1 MKYYSPNKVLT
12 AARKIKIFGFWAKDN
27 PDYCNIFEY
36 GHRKVL
42 TDHGLNLTS
51 NNNDWKTQE
60 NVFVFLAF
68 EGNTPVGGIRFEKYD
83 PRYKLSVERALHM
96 HDKNIM
102 ESIKENNLGEFG
114 EACGLWNDKI
124 VSGEG
129 LSVVLSHLCFIYAP
143 MLACDHMIAFNG
155 IYTYKI
161 SRSMGG
167 QIVDNIGDE
176 GIFKYPNE
184 RFKSAVWKFDL
195 QNFQGT
201 TKEFEQRVL
210 QLRKNIEPEF
220 IVNNTK
226 NGLHIKL
233 SNKI

>member
-1 MKYYSPNKVLT
+1 MKYYTPHKVLT
-12 AARKIKIFGFWAKDN
+12 AARKIKIYGFWAKDN
-27 PDYCNIFEY
+27 LDYCNIFEY
-36 GHRKVL
+36 GHKKVL

-51 NNNDWKTQE
+51 NNNDWKKQE

-68 EGNTPVGGIRFEKYD
+68 EGNNPVGGIRFEKYD
-83 PRYKLSVERALHM
+83 PRYKLSVERALSM
-96 HDKNIM
+96 HEPNIV
-102 ESIKENNLGEFG
+102 KLLKDLKLKEFG
-114 EACGLWNDKI
+114 EACGLWNDKV

-129 LSVVLSHLCFIYAP
+129 LSIVLSHLCFIYAP
-143 MLACDHMIAFNG
+143 MLDCNHMIAFNG

-161 SRSMGG
+161 SQGMGG
-167 QIVDNIGDE
+167 EIVDSIGDE

-195 QNFQGT
+195 NSFKGT
-201 TKEFEQRVL
+201 TKEFEKRVL
-210 QLRKNIEPEF
+210 QLRKSIEPEF

-233 SNKI
+233 SNQI